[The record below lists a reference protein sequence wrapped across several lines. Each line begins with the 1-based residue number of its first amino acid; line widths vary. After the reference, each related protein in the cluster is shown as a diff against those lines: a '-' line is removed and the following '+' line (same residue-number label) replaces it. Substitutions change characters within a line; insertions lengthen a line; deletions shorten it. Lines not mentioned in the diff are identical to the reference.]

1 MKALPVENKNDLASG
16 PFSLS
21 VFRILAIGAAV
32 CIATVHF
39 TQPFLH
45 ILAEAFQLTKSEVS
59 WVPTITLL
67 GYACGIFFLI
77 PLGDIISVRKL
88 ILIKLTFLSLALFA
102 GACAP
107 NFTFLLCM
115 NFITGF
121 CASSVQ
127 DFVPIAA
134 RLAPESRRGQVVG
147 YVLTGML
154 LGSLLSRTFA
164 GLITQYSSWRIT
176 FAVYGSIVAMLV
188 IVGVKLIPQ
197 LKPTSTARPL
207 QIYKGI
213 FQWCLRK
220 PEILALAIRHGL
232 MGFCYSSFWVS
243 LAFIMT
249 AAPFNLTT
257 AAVGYLAV
265 PAVLGAFLGSWFGK
279 KADQQGPRTNTLI
292 AASLVLTMSVC
303 MLFLRSSVF
312 EIIIYGVVVVLA
324 YQISLVTSQFEILGI
339 DPRAR
344 SQLNAILLTI
354 QLLFFSAGSFLSVL
368 VFNFSGGDG
377 VAVLCA
383 AASLI
388 SLVLAYWIGRPK
400 KDLALTKVLA

>member
-1 MKALPVENKNDLASG
+1 MIPNDAPKSNE
-16 PFSLS
+16 PFSLN

-45 ILAEAFQLTKSEVS
+45 ILASAFQITKSEVS
-59 WVPTITLL
+59 LVPTMTLL

-88 ILIKLTFLSLALFA
+88 ILIKLSFLSLALLA
-102 GACAP
+102 GASAQ
-107 NFTFLLCM
+107 NFGFLLVM

-134 RLAPESRRGQVVG
+134 HLAPESRRGQVVG

-154 LGSLLSRTFA
+154 LGSLLSRTVA
-164 GLITQYSSWRIT
+164 GLITEFSNWRIT
-176 FAVYGSIVAMLV
+176 FLVYGLFVATLV
-188 IVGVKLIPQ
+188 LVGRKLIPN
-197 LKPTSTARPL
+197 LAPTSTAAPL
-207 QIYKGI
+207 QIYRAM
-213 FQWCLRK
+213 FLWCKNK
-220 PEILALAIRHGL
+220 PQMLWLAVRHGL

-243 LAFIMT
+243 LAFIMST
-249 AAPFNLTT
+249 APFNLST

-279 KADQQGPRTNTLI
+279 KADQNGPRSNTLI
-292 AASLVLTMSVC
+292 AAGLVFIMSLAMY
-303 MLFLRSSVF
+303 FFRSSVI
-312 EIIIYGVVVVLA
+312 EVVIYGVIVVLA
-324 YQISLVTSQFEILGI
+324 YQVSLVTSQFEILGI
-339 DPRAR
+339 DPKAR

-354 QLLFFSAGSFLSVL
+354 QLLFFSAGSYFSVS
-368 VFNFSGGDG
+368 VFNSCGGDG
-377 VAVLCA
+377 VALLCLG
-383 AASLI
+383 ASSI
-388 SLVLAYWIGRPK
+388 SLLMAF
-400 KDLALTKVLA
+400 LTSQKVKANG